1 MPYLRTGVATYF
13 GFMPAEGPARTRI
26 YAVSSSEGNDINIG
40 DVVCYTTDLGTVRR
54 TTGGTSTDAG
64 VYVGVAASRVVA
76 ADGTGSTETDSDL
89 RVLTSGT
96 LLVYDDPY
104 QVFVGSDTTS
114 GVLAAAS
121 VGKAVAILS
130 TGAGG
135 STGPS
140 GTLLRSVQAISAI
153 SASSGSA
160 NGYRFKVLGLHP
172 IHVTFSTDGGSASSS
187 GETRKF
193 LLMPAFPAMRPV
205 DLGHVTT

>member
-26 YAVSSSEGNDINIG
+26 YAVSSSEANDINIG

-89 RVLTSGT
+89 RVLTSGN

-104 QVFVGSDTTS
+104 QIFVGSDTTS
-114 GVLAAAS
+114 GVMAAAS

-130 TGAGG
+130 TGAVG
-135 STGPS
+135 STGIGPQV
-140 GTLLRSVQAISAI
+140 RSVQAVSAI

-205 DLGHVTT
+205 DLGPVTT